1 MTRDGSAIGKMA
13 IKGAAGTGFDIAE
26 MVAFLV
32 SDRARHM
39 TGTPVWIDGGQSLL
53 VGEPGEPVSSFT
65 FEQRK
70 NRGMRI
76 ATQRSSGHAEAP

>member
-1 MTRDGSAIGKMA
+1 MA

-39 TGTPVWIDGGQSLL
+39 TGTPAWIDGGQSLL
-53 VGEPGEPVSSFT
+53 VGEPVSSFT